1 MATVQEIKRDLVNI
15 SNGCNNIVNA
25 TNSVISTI
33 SSCENTTV
41 NSCIYPIDKLTQTIT
56 QIQPV
61 FNTGFSDIASG
72 LEILLKDLIK
82 EIQKIKEENN
92 KIISLNSTLKPVIN
106 ELYKLVLLDM
116 EMEGFLEYNL
126 DVETDVKIHVPEY
139 QTYLQKIKQL
149 ATHCIY
155 WNNQIIVKVRY

>member
-25 TNSVISTI
+25 TNNVINTI
-33 SSCENTTV
+33 NGCSNMTV

-56 QIQPV
+56 QIQPI
-61 FNTGFSDIASG
+61 FNKGFSDIASG

-82 EIQKIKEENN
+82 EIQEIKEENN
-92 KIISLNSTLKPVIN
+92 KIISLNKTLKPVIN

-116 EMEGFLEYNL
+116 EMEGFLEYDL

-155 WNNQIIVKVRY
+155 WNNQIIVKVR

>member
-1 MATVQEIKRDLVNI
+1 MSTVQEIKRDLVNI

-56 QIQPV
+56 QIQPI

-82 EIQKIKEENN
+82 EIQEIKEENN
-92 KIISLNSTLKPVIN
+92 KIISLNNILKPVIN

-139 QTYLQKIKQL
+139 QTYLQNIEQL

-155 WNNQIIVKVRY
+155 WNNQIIVKVR

>member
-1 MATVQEIKRDLVNI
+1 MSTVQEIKRDLVNI
-15 SNGCNNIVNA
+15 SNGCNNIVNS
-25 TNSVISTI
+25 TNDVINTI
-33 SSCENTTV
+33 NGCSNMTV
-41 NSCIYPIDKLTQTIT
+41 NNCIYPIDKLTQTIT
-56 QIQPV
+56 QIQPI
-61 FNTGFSDIASG
+61 FNMGFSDIASG

-82 EIQKIKEENN
+82 EIQEIKEENN
-92 KIISLNSTLKPVIN
+92 KIISLNNTLKPVIN

-116 EMEGFLEYNL
+116 EMEGFLEYDL

-155 WNNQIIVKVRY
+155 WNNQIIVKVR

>member
-1 MATVQEIKRDLVNI
+1 MATVQEIKRDLVSI

-25 TNSVISTI
+25 TNDVINTI
-33 SSCENTTV
+33 NGCSNMTV

-56 QIQPV
+56 QIQPI

-72 LEILLKDLIK
+72 LEMLLKDLIK
-82 EIQKIKEENN
+82 EIQEIKEENN
-92 KIISLNSTLKPVIN
+92 KIISLNNTLKPVIN

-116 EMEGFLEYNL
+116 EMEGFLEYDL

-155 WNNQIIVKVRY
+155 WNNQIIVKVR

>member
-15 SNGCNNIVNA
+15 SNGCNNIVNV
-25 TNSVISTI
+25 TNDVINTI
-33 SSCENTTV
+33 NGCSNITV

-56 QIQPV
+56 QIQPI

-82 EIQKIKEENN
+82 EIGEIKEENS
-92 KIISLNSTLKPVIN
+92 KIISLNKTLKPVIN

-116 EMEGFLEYNL
+116 EMEGFLEYDL

-139 QTYLQKIKQL
+139 QSYLQKIKQL
-149 ATHCIY
+149 ETHCIY
-155 WNNQIIVKVRY
+155 WNNQIIVKVR

>member
-72 LEILLKDLIK
+72 LENLLKDLIK
-82 EIQKIKEENN
+82 EIQEIKEENN

-139 QTYLQKIKQL
+139 QTYLQNIEQL

-155 WNNQIIVKVRY
+155 WNNQIIVKVR